1 MSEDILKK
9 LRTAV
14 IEGKLTETLDAV
26 KQALQERLPVKH
38 ILLEGLIPGIRA
50 VGELFDQGELFL
62 PELITAGKVMHS
74 ALDYIN
80 PLLSEAE
87 NTVSSSAGR
96 FLIGTVKGDIHDIGK
111 NIVVMMLKSNRWEVT
126 DLGIDVFP
134 EVFCAALKDGDFH
147 IVGMSAL
154 LTMTM
159 PSAAETIDAIKTA
172 GLRENVKIMVGGAP
186 VTQKDADQMGADG
199 YAETAW
205 GAVTTA
211 EKLLKELRKQRGTT

>member
-14 IEGKLTETLDAV
+14 AAGKLPETLDAV
-26 KQALQERLPVKH
+26 KQALKEGLPVKRV
-38 ILLEGLIPGIRA
+38 LLEGLIPGVKT
-50 VGELFDQGELFL
+50 VGELFDEGELFL
-62 PELITAGKVMHS
+62 PELITTGKVMHS
-74 ALDYIN
+74 ALDYIK
-80 PLLSEAE
+80 PMLSEVE
-87 NTVSSSAGR
+87 NTASSSVGR

-126 DLGIDVFP
+126 DLGIDIYP
-134 EVFCAALKDGDFH
+134 EDFCAALKDGDFH
-147 IVGMSAL
+147 IVGMSSL

-159 PSAAETIDAIKTA
+159 ASAAETIDAIKND

-186 VTQKDADQMGADG
+186 VTQEDADQMGADG

-211 EKLLKELRKQRGTT
+211 ERLLKELRKQRGTT